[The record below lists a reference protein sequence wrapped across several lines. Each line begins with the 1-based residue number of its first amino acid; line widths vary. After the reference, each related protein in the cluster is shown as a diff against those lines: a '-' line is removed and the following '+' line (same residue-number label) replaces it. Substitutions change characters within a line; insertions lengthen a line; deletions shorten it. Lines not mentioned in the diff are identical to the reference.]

1 MIKWISN
8 SYSRKIMALLLV
20 CSAVTIILSGMVY
33 YFSSVHI
40 LQDQYISSNTQL
52 LAEVNQSV
60 QRYYKQLNDVTLSLY
75 SNSSFI
81 EHLRL
86 HQNDY
91 ISQAENEQTI
101 KNILYA
107 DDTILYI
114 YFYDP
119 YTCNLYSYSRENMSY
134 AKYPELEEEYWYQA
148 TLNAPKYFTVSPL
161 HPFINYTNFGTL
173 RDATVF
179 SVNRSLR
186 YYVDRSHIGMIS
198 IVYSTDTV
206 SQICS
211 HLNEGNAYVA
221 ILDKDFNARFTS
233 YPNLILP
240 DEAKDILRQNT
251 GKSGHAIYQT
261 AQGKRM
267 LLWNEADG
275 LYLVKDILFSELTN
289 ATARSVVRILLLMS
303 AIFILLSLVISFYF
317 SRTATRKLLALT
329 SDVAAFGDGNLSI
342 SDRNY
347 GHDEIGALGFAFH
360 EMAVKI
366 NELINLEYRA
376 KLLQKNA
383 ELQMLQA
390 QINPHFINNTLQ
402 AMGTLGLKK
411 GADEVYLMANALA
424 RTLRYTLKPTTEL
437 IPLSRELDNTKDY
450 LYIQKILWGDKLHT
464 DIRTENGLEDWPV
477 PVFILQPLVENA
489 IKHGLD
495 CTPEGTI
502 KIRVQQIEGS
512 LSVTVAD
519 DGRGI
524 PPATLSMLQ
533 EWLQPSEFASATDEH
548 IGLRNIAGRI
558 HLLYGSRASLT
569 IDSVLDH
576 GTTIRLILPEPKT
589 VSK

>member
-20 CSAVTIILSGMVY
+20 CSAATILLSGMVY

-40 LQDQYISSNTQL
+40 LQNQYISSNTQL

-134 AKYPELEEEYWYQA
+134 TKYPELEEEDWYQA
-148 TLNAPKYFTVSPL
+148 TLNAPKYFTVSSL

-211 HLNEGNAYVA
+211 HLNEENAYVA

-240 DEAKDILRQNT
+240 DEAKNILRQNT

-347 GHDEIGALGFAFH
+347 GHDEIGALGLAFH

-464 DIRTENGLEDWPV
+464 DIQTENGLEDWPV

-502 KIRVQQIEGS
+502 KITVRQIDGS

-533 EWLQPSEFASATDEH
+533 EWLQPSEFASTTDEH

-558 HLLYGSRASLT
+558 HLLYGSKASLT

-589 VSK
+589 ISK

>member
-1 MIKWISN
+1 
-8 SYSRKIMALLLV
+8 MALLLV

-40 LQDQYISSNTQL
+40 LQNQYISSNSQL

-134 AKYPELEEEYWYQA
+134 TKYPELEEEDWYQV
-148 TLNAPKYFTVSPL
+148 TLNAPKYFTVSSL

-347 GHDEIGALGFAFH
+347 GHDEIGALGLAFH

-464 DIRTENGLEDWPV
+464 DIQTESGLEDWPV

-502 KIRVQQIEGS
+502 KIRVQQAEGS

-533 EWLQPSEFASATDEH
+533 EWLQPSEFASAADEH

>member
-1 MIKWISN
+1 
-8 SYSRKIMALLLV
+8 MALLLV

-40 LQDQYISSNTQL
+40 LQNQYISSNSQL

-134 AKYPELEEEYWYQA
+134 TKYPELEEEDWYQA

-240 DEAKDILRQNT
+240 NEAKDILRQNT

-289 ATARSVVRILLLMS
+289 ATVRSVVRILLLMS

-329 SDVAAFGDGNLSI
+329 SDVAAFGNGNLSI

-347 GHDEIGALGFAFH
+347 GHDEIGALGLAFH

-366 NELINLEYRA
+366 NELINLEYKA

-437 IPLSRELDNTKDY
+437 IPLSRELDNTEDY

-464 DIRTENGLEDWPV
+464 DIQTESGLEDWPV

-502 KIRVQQIEGS
+502 KIRVQQTEGS

-576 GTTIRLILPEPKT
+576 GTTIQLILPEPKT